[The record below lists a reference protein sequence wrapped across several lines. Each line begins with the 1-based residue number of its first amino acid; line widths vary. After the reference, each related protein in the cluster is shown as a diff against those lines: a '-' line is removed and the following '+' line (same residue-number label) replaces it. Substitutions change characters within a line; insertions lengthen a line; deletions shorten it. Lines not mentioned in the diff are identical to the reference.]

1 MKTDTHDAVVKE
13 SPRRSFLK
21 KALAGIAGGTLLSG
35 MTNVFAGDTTVKP
48 KSVTEIM
55 DSPAM
60 LAELMITPYNF
71 APVGW
76 ALCNGQLL
84 AIAQNTA
91 LFSLIGTYFGGDGRT
106 NFALPNLQASVP
118 IGTGQGPGLP
128 LFDTGSYGGSTAV
141 TLLQTEMP
149 SHNHTLQAN
158 ASDGTSNSPAGLV
171 YASNAEHDHVFSPA
185 GELSLGANTLSA
197 AGGNQPHNNMSP
209 YQVFNVCIATTGIF
223 DGAQNPYVGEIKMF
237 CGNPSLLTGWA
248 VCNGA
253 LLSISSYEVLYNL
266 LGTTF
271 GGNGIT
277 TFALPD
283 LRGRVPIGAGQGPG
297 LTNRILGEMGGEE
310 NVTLTTNEIPGHNH
324 IVQVSSQ
331 VGTTKSPAGNYIA
344 ANLEGVPQ
352 FGSGVTEAMSASG
365 TYNTGGSQP
374 HPNMPPYLAI
384 NYIISLFGVY
394 PSQG

>member
-185 GELSLGANTLSA
+185 GELIAWCKHTIGGRWKPA
-197 AGGNQPHNNMSP
+197 AQ
-209 YQVFNVCIATTGIF
+209 Q
-223 DGAQNPYVGEIKMF
+223 YV
-237 CGNPSLLTGWA
+237 S
-248 VCNGA
+248 V
-253 LLSISSYEVLYNL
+253 
-266 LGTTF
+266 
-271 GGNGIT
+271 
-277 TFALPD
+277 
-283 LRGRVPIGAGQGPG
+283 
-297 LTNRILGEMGGEE
+297 
-310 NVTLTTNEIPGHNH
+310 
-324 IVQVSSQ
+324 
-331 VGTTKSPAGNYIA
+331 
-344 ANLEGVPQ
+344 
-352 FGSGVTEAMSASG
+352 SGVQRL
-365 TYNTGGSQP
+365 YCDDRN
-374 HPNMPPYLAI
+374 
-384 NYIISLFGVY
+384 F
-394 PSQG
+394 